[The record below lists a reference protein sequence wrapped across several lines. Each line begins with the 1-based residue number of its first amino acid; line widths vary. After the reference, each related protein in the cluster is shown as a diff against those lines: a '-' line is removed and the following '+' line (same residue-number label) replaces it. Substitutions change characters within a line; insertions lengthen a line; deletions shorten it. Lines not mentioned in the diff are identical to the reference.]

1 MYEPYLIAPF
11 DSEGAGLVEYYK
23 PWLIGNDAFPIIED
37 AYCWR
42 GNVRKREG
50 DILLGTLP
58 TTPVQGLRTYLV
70 PSTGDQQLIAFSKT
84 KSYVFNTGTQAF
96 DNVSFFQTSGAAISW
111 TGGNDDFFWSSN
123 FQNSM
128 WATNFVDPL
137 RFYNG
142 STTQG
147 WNNQRPT
154 LNGANLLLSCL
165 MVIPYKGRLVVL
177 NTTEGPIGAPVSF
190 RQRARW
196 SQIGTA
202 YVPASGGDPAVVP
215 PTGYSTDANAWRD
228 DIPGRG
234 GFIDADTSERIVSA
248 GIVRDTLI
256 VFFQRSTWRLRYTG
270 NEILPFIWERIN
282 TQYGSEATFSTIP
295 FDEALLTFSRFG
307 FIAADTNSVARID
320 EKIPDQ
326 SFQIETG
333 TTLANLNRI
342 HGIRD
347 FYRQTAYW
355 AYPAENTSVYPDR
368 VLDYNYLEK
377 TWSRFNQS
385 FRVFGY
391 YNTFNDKTW
400 ANAGTNWEDSD
411 FPWSSPW
418 NQNQFPQ
425 IVAGDSSLNSGNI
438 YIVYDNVNIDQDD
451 VSFDITNITAANPAV
466 VTTSTINTFVTGH
479 SVLINNV
486 TGTMAGSLNN
496 TSFTITVLS
505 QTTFSIN
512 FDTTALTYTGG
523 GTATSTVPYNFNIYT
538 KRFNPYIKL
547 GTRAKLAYVDIYC
560 TGNVNSQITL
570 HHYID
575 DEDGFPTLT
584 KTVNCSSTNQGQ
596 YVRVFLGSIGRF
608 HQLQLTLS
616 TSQLEDAEQGTA
628 QFEMQGMLLWFR
640 PEGRIKGGK

>member
-1 MYEPYLIAPF
+1 MIAPF

-70 PSTGDQQLIAFSKT
+70 PGSGDQQLVAFSKT
-84 KSYVFNTGTQAF
+84 KSYLFNTGTQVFDDINFTPAPAAF
-96 DNVSFFQTSGAAISW
+96 FW
-111 TGGNDDFFWSSN
+111 TGGNDAYFWTCN
-123 FQNSM
+123 YANAM
-128 WATNFVDPL
+128 WTTNFESTTDHIK
-137 RFYNG
+137 FWNG
-142 STTQG
+142 SATAGWSTHQPVVNGTT
-147 WNNQRPT
+147 T
-154 LNGANLLLSCL
+154 LDGALIIL
-165 MVIPYKGRLVVL
+165 PYKGRLVVL
-177 NTTEGPIGAPVSF
+177 NTVEGGVAF
-190 RQRARW
+190 RNRARW
-196 SQIGTA
+196 SQIGTPYLSA
-202 YVPASGGDPAVVP
+202 TAGVYVPPAPFNVVAA
-215 PTGYSTDANAWRD
+215 TNNNSWRD

-400 ANAGTNWEDSD
+400 ANAGTSWETSD

-451 VSFDITNITAANPAV
+451 VSYDITNITAANPAV
-466 VTTSTINTFVTGH
+466 VTTSVINTFVTGH
-479 SVLINNV
+479 SVLINGV
-486 TGTMAGSLNN
+486 TGTMAGTLNTN
-496 TSFTITVLS
+496 SFTITVLT

-512 FDTTALTYTGG
+512 VDTTALTYTGG

-575 DEDGFPTLT
+575 DEDGFPILT
-584 KTVNCSSTNQGQ
+584 KTVNCSSTNQAQ

-616 TSQLEDAEQGTA
+616 SSQLEDPEQGTA